1 MSQVQTTVD
10 QMAAVGAP
18 YVNNGKISLEGLTVD
33 QQVAKLNELFD
44 AELNKRRDAV
54 RAAKAEPVKEV
65 PAMEQ
70 VGRVLK
76 SGVRLL
82 SNTAITKLA
91 KEMYPEQQAVL
102 KEVQKSLAA
111 KEYKIVYGT
120 PAQLD
125 AYAIEKNITR
135 PAPEDIEAAE
145 AGNAYGWTN
154 FDDKTIYLVTPSLE
168 TLLHELV
175 HASTFESVLAHY
187 EGTPN
192 EAVQNIEDLMN
203 QFLT

>member
-1 MSQVQTTVD
+1 NLRNIALGVDIRHKVMSQVQTTVD

-120 PAQLD
+120 
-125 AYAIEKNITR
+125 
-135 PAPEDIEAAE
+135 
-145 AGNAYGWTN
+145 
-154 FDDKTIYLVTPSLE
+154 
-168 TLLHELV
+168 
-175 HASTFESVLAHY
+175 
-187 EGTPN
+187 
-192 EAVQNIEDLMN
+192 
-203 QFLT
+203 